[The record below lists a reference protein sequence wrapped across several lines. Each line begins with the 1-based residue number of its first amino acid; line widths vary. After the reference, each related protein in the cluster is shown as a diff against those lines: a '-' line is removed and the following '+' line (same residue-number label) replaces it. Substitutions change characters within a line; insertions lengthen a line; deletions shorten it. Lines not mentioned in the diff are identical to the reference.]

1 MPQPSPSLG
10 FLLEQRLE
18 SLEFPEL
25 NHLLGRNDPPL
36 ESEIQ
41 AIHKAIASG
50 QTRMDVLDAQIR
62 LLQSTLAKL
71 LQSRSETA
79 QLVQKHR
86 GVLSPVRRIPPE
98 LLGEIFGMAS
108 GDTSDADW
116 REPPWYL
123 GQVCCAW
130 RRTALADTSLWN
142 SITLSPSQSSE
153 SSINAQLIRST
164 GAPLD
169 IYWPDRRHMK
179 SHALLGIV
187 LPHCERWRT
196 LRMKMDYYDDT
207 PAPLA
212 LLVPITGRLHS
223 LQTLEMDWAPWKI
236 IPQVFASAP
245 KLRTILL
252 GSVEY
257 NQTRFTAVTHAPWGQ
272 ITRYRGICRPNLH
285 LDILAAAPRLRI
297 CSLGFMGTH
306 TFDPLAHPGGVVLQ
320 DLRRLRTAQAF
331 ILPHIIAPALEAL
344 TCTAIAWPSDLPFLL
359 STADATARTLTTLVL
374 LRCSMRAELLAVLRA
389 LPALTSLLL
398 ESDEPEEFDIFAPM
412 TLSPG
417 SSDDN
422 VTLPPSESSSDDIC
436 PNLTEFTFGFY
447 GDPPASFFAMVESQL
462 IRVRLRGLSRLRV
475 FYSRI
480 VAIEPSEE
488 LVGWL
493 GVLVE
498 EERLDAAFLGAED
511 AERLTESLSV

>member
-1 MPQPSPSLG
+1 MSQPSAS
-10 FLLEQRLE
+10 FLLEQQLE
-18 SLEFPEL
+18 SPLEFPEL
-25 NHLLGRNDPPL
+25 NHLLASNVPPL
-36 ESEIQ
+36 ASEIH
-41 AIHKAIASG
+41 AIHKAISA
-50 QTRMDVLDAQIR
+50 DAQIR

-71 LQSRSETA
+71 LQSRSKTA

-86 GVLSPVRRIPPE
+86 GVLSIVRRIPPE

-187 LPHCERWRT
+187 LPHCKRWRT

-223 LQTLEMDWAPWKI
+223 LQTLEMDWAPWKV

-306 TFDPLAHPGGVVLQ
+306 TFDALAHPRGVVLQ
-320 DLRRLRTAQAF
+320 DLRRLRVAQAF
-331 ILPHIIAPALEAL
+331 ILPHITAPALQAL

-417 SSDDN
+417 SSDAND
-422 VTLPPSESSSDDIC
+422 TLPSSDSSSDIC

-447 GDPPASFFAMVESQL
+447 GDPPASFFAMVESRTQ
-462 IRVRLRGLSRLRV
+462 VRRLSRLRV

-480 VAIEPSEE
+480 VAVEPSDE

-498 EERLDAAFLGAED
+498 EERVDAAFLGAED